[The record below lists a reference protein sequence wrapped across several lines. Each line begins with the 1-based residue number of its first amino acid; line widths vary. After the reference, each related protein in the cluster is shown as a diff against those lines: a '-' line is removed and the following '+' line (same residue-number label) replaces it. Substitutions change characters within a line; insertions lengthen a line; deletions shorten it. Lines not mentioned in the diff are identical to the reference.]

1 MISIIVIIGVVL
13 YIFFLLNDNVAK
25 AQLVIES
32 GIVQVKHGDES
43 WIPAENGM
51 LLYQS
56 DYVKTGEN
64 TSASIILFE
73 SSIIRLDSNTELFIK
88 EILQEAGR
96 TTINLEQNAGR
107 TWNTVLKVSGIDDYD
122 IQTPTT
128 VASVR
133 GTSFDV
139 NQKVGNTTNVG
150 VGSGTVIISSLLNG
164 EIIDTIEANRDE
176 AVKVD
181 PELIDQ
187 NLEIIPFEK
196 DEWVL
201 LNQQLDEEFKKG
213 VKEDFYDRIQQY
225 IPELKEIY
233 GVTDDELEILVD
245 GYINGYVDL
254 PEETPDWIREIIE
267 LS

>member
-1 MISIIVIIGVVL
+1 MVSIYFI
-13 YIFFLLNDNVAK
+13 LNYNVAK

-32 GIVQVKHGDES
+32 GSVQVKHGDDS

-56 DYVKTGEN
+56 DFVKTGDN
-64 TSASIILFE
+64 TTASIILFE
-73 SSIIRLDSNTELFIK
+73 SSIIRLDSNTVLVIR
-88 EILQEAGR
+88 EILIEEGK
-96 TTINLEQNAGR
+96 TSVNLEQNAGR

-128 VASVR
+128 IASVR

-139 NQKVGNTTNVG
+139 NQKVGNITDVG
-150 VGSGTVIISSLLNG
+150 VGSGTVIISSIQNG
-164 EIIDTIEANRDE
+164 DIIDTIEAIKDE
-176 AVKVD
+176 AVAID
-181 PELIDQ
+181 PKLIDQ
-187 NLEIIPFEK
+187 NLKIKPFEK

-201 LNQQLDEEFKKG
+201 RNQQLDEDFKKG
-213 VKEDFYDRIQQY
+213 VKDDFYERIEQY

-233 GVTDDELEILVD
+233 DITDEEFDILVD
-245 GYINGYVDL
+245 GYINGYIDL
-254 PEETPDWIREIIE
+254 PEETPDWVRDIIE